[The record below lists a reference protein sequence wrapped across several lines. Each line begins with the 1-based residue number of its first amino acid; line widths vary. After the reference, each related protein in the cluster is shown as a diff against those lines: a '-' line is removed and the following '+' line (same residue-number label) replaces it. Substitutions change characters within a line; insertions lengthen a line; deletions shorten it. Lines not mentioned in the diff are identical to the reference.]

1 MLAFFIYAIPDR
13 DWDLARKIQIESYLL
28 NEVLNSN
35 IDEEKVKEAIQEV
48 EEKIYRE
55 EATEVIFSED
65 IVESSESDNGENNTE
80 AEDL

>member
-35 IDEEKVKEAIQEV
+35 IDKEKVKEAIQEV

-55 EATEVIFSED
+55 EATEVVFSED
-65 IVESSESDNGENNTE
+65 IVESSESDNGENTTE